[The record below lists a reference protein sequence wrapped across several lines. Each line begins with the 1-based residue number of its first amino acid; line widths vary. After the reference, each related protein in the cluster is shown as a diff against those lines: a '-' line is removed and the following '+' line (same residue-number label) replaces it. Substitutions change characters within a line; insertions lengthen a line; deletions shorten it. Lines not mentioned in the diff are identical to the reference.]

1 MFPRTQLHNRT
12 PRRTRLLFAL
22 ASLLLSPAMA
32 STAHAFDAFG
42 GDDDVI
48 MQSAR
53 SARYANPL
61 ETPLAQATARA
72 NVSRAASNKSTV
84 PTPLDLVGQGG
95 KQDEVANQI
104 YMPGDPGWSVR

>member
-1 MFPRTQLHNRT
+1 MFPRTQLHG
-12 PRRTRLLFAL
+12 RTRHTRLVVAL
-22 ASLLLSPAMA
+22 ASLLLLPALS

-61 ETPLAQATARA
+61 ETPLAAATARA
-72 NVSRAASNKSTV
+72 NVSRAASNKPVV
-84 PTPLDLVGQGG
+84 PSPIDLVGQGG
-95 KQDEVANQI
+95 KQDELANQI
-104 YMPGDPGWSVR
+104 YMPGDPRWSVR